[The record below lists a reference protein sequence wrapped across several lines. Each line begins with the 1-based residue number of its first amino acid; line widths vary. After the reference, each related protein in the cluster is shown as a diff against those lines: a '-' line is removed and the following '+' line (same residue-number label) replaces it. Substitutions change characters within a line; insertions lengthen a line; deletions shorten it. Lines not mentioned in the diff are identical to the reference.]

1 MSSSFKRTIFPLP
14 VEPPKRT
21 WDIRKVDRYRPH
33 DTLAQRQHK
42 FIARK
47 VAALPRY
54 EVWQIALCGNRI
66 KKNVPFALFLP
77 DVGDGDIER
86 RFDPAL
92 FILPLL
98 NGDPSVVKGPY
109 CDTGMLRIL
118 SLAKQTG

>member
-1 MSSSFKRTIFPLP
+1 M
-14 VEPPKRT
+14 EPPKRT

-47 VAALPRY
+47 ATVLPRY

-118 SLAKQTG
+118 SPAKQTG